1 MRKKILLLG
10 TVMTLTAFCLAG
22 CGANNSVT
30 DQATASPAA
39 EDDMDRTNEPAVSP
53 NGDDNSAVDDL
64 GDGVEDAVDDAGNA
78 VNDVIDGAE
87 DAVDDV
93 GDALDGDD
101 STNNTD
107 NNQKNNKNT
116 KHIRKRTRTKIQQKT
131 DNGIRGSREG
141 DGNFYASVPSSFTY
155 KRHV

>member
-1 MRKKILLLG
+1 
-10 TVMTLTAFCLAG
+10 MTLTAFCLAG

-78 VNDVIDGAE
+78 VNDV
-87 DAVDDV
+87 

-116 KHIRKRTRTKIQQKT
+116 KNNQKKNTNKNTTK
-131 DNGIRGSREG
+131 NR
-141 DGNFYASVPSSFTY
+141 
-155 KRHV
+155 

>member
-30 DQATASPAA
+30 
-39 EDDMDRTNEPAVSP
+39 DMDRTNEPAVSP

-116 KHIRKRTRTKIQQKT
+116 KNNQKKNTNKNTTK
-131 DNGIRGSREG
+131 NR
-141 DGNFYASVPSSFTY
+141 
-155 KRHV
+155 

>member
-64 GDGVEDAVDDAGNA
+64 GDGVEDTVDDAGNA

-116 KHIRKRTRTKIQQKT
+116 KNNQKKNTNKNTTK
-131 DNGIRGSREG
+131 NR
-141 DGNFYASVPSSFTY
+141 
-155 KRHV
+155 

>member
-39 EDDMDRTNEPAVSP
+39 EDDMDRTNEPAVTP
-53 NGDDNSAVDDL
+53 NGDDSAVDDL

-78 VNDVIDGAE
+78 VNDVIDGTE

-101 STNNTD
+101 NTNNTD
-107 NNQKNNKNT
+107 NKNQTNNKNT
-116 KHIRKRTRTKIQQKT
+116 NSNQKKNNNKNTTKKR
-131 DNGIRGSREG
+131 
-141 DGNFYASVPSSFTY
+141 
-155 KRHV
+155 

>member
-64 GDGVEDAVDDAGNA
+64 GDGVEDAVDD
-78 VNDVIDGAE
+78 
-87 DAVDDV
+87 V

-116 KHIRKRTRTKIQQKT
+116 KNNQKKNTNKNTTK
-131 DNGIRGSREG
+131 NR
-141 DGNFYASVPSSFTY
+141 
-155 KRHV
+155 